1 MATET
6 RITATELARSL
17 SDVLNR
23 VRYKGERFVVVRN
36 GETVATIEPSQPP
49 KQITV
54 REFFELLKTLPQP
67 DPGFWDDL
75 EEIQANQPKEVMP
88 EWPSS

>member
-36 GETVATIEPSQPP
+36 GEVVAAIEFPASPAKITTVG
-49 KQITV
+49 
-54 REFFELLKTLPQP
+54 EFLDWLKVTPLP
-67 DPGFWDDL
+67 DPDFAKDV
-75 EEIQANQPKEVMP
+75 EEIIANQPKATFP
-88 EWPSS
+88 EWPS